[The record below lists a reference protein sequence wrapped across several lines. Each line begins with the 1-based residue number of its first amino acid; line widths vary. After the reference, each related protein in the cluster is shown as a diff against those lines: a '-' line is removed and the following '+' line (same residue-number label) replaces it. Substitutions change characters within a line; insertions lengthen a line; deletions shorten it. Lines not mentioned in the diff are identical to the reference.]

1 MTAPTSPSYYHFF
14 QVCFYY
20 SLNLLKPE
28 NHKVQRWTWSVWSS
42 YVGHEGLHEITIDV
56 DDTHSFCI
64 CLCQTRFVDACAHP
78 DETISRAEL
87 CCFILSCR
95 ENPRKIQNWP
105 TGPSFRP
112 NGHMMALFLSRLG
125 RGVDSAQ
132 CSCRSLAHWLH
143 TMRTDRTREINLL
156 KMMPSPFRIIYLLQ
170 TLVSSW
176 VCNHFTGFHLEEFRG
191 MRLQHI
197 SPVWSPLKGAN
208 GEPLHLLDLRKR
220 SSWIMPNHGRTLS
233 IWTYPLVI

>member
-1 MTAPTSPSYYHFF
+1 MLL
-14 QVCFYY
+14 Y
-20 SLNLLKPE
+20 SILPRKPAE
-28 NHKVQRWTWSVWSS
+28 NP
-42 YVGHEGLHEITIDV
+42 EL
-56 DDTHSFCI
+56 TH
-64 CLCQTRFVDACAHP
+64 
-78 DETISRAEL
+78 RAE
-87 CCFILSCR
+87 FPS
-95 ENPRKIQNWP
+95 KWP
-105 TGPSFRP
+105 HDGLVS
-112 NGHMMALFLSRLG
+112 SRLG